1 MFSVS
6 IISIFFGVVFL
17 AVLKKLH
24 EVVKHYQRPNHFPPG
39 PSQVQYKNK
48 FNVITK
54 CFKLENYI
62 VLGIKI
68 KAFISQSFL
77 GAYLRKYTFTSKD
90 VSQQKR
96 LTHASHLQIYGRYIR
111 STIRAIFRTKTDCNR
126 FWCKAIEGDL
136 QIRLCNQFFIK

>member
-6 IISIFFGVVFL
+6 IISICFGVVFL
-17 AVLKKLH
+17 AVIKKLH

-48 FNVITK
+48 FNVITI
-54 CFKLENYI
+54 CFKLS
-62 VLGIKI
+62 IKV
-68 KAFISQSFL
+68 KVFINQSFL
-77 GAYLRKYTFTSKD
+77 GAYLRKYTFTSKK

-96 LTHASHLQIYGRYIR
+96 LTHASYLQIYGRYIW

-126 FWCKAIEGDL
+126 V
-136 QIRLCNQFFIK
+136 